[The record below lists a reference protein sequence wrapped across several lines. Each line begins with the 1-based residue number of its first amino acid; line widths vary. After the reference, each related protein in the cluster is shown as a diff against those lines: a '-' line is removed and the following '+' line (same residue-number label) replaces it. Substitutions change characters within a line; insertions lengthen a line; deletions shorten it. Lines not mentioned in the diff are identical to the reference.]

1 MIPCF
6 TIIIPVYNVGEYL
19 KPCLESIRCQ
29 AGNWEC
35 LLIDDG
41 STDGSGELCD
51 LIAQEDSRF
60 RVWHQE
66 NAGVSSARNRGL
78 DMACGEWVWFVDA
91 DDVIHPDA
99 LRCLSDITNGTTA
112 DFIYFD
118 YLCGES
124 ITFAETSVSA
134 EIHLEI
140 KTANIPEMSQW
151 RYVFRRMI
159 AKTTRF
165 ENYIVGEDLL
175 FSAKLSAEAAQIAYL
190 PVPLYGYVKRNTSV
204 MHSHGFQKTRDSIL
218 WQRQILEFYS
228 SCDLYKQLE
237 KSRWNKF
244 FFGTAYEV
252 TAHFKCD
259 RSPLVKIWFDEITDC
274 NACAPVFISF
284 LRKLCLLTAFLPGA
298 KKLMVYCNALVFW
311 FYVAVI
317 RFLKNENIFDK
328 S

>member
-1 MIPCF
+1 
-6 TIIIPVYNVGEYL
+6 
-19 KPCLESIRCQ
+19 
-29 AGNWEC
+29 
-35 LLIDDG
+35 
-41 STDGSGELCD
+41 
-51 LIAQEDSRF
+51 
-60 RVWHQE
+60 
-66 NAGVSSARNRGL
+66 
-78 DMACGEWVWFVDA
+78 MACGEWVWFVDA

-124 ITFAETSVSA
+124 ITFAETSVPA

-190 PVPLYGYVKRNTSV
+190 PVPLYGYVQRKSSV
-204 MHSHGFQKTRDSIL
+204 MHSHSFQITRDSIL

-244 FFGTAYEV
+244 FFKTSYEIMK
-252 TAHFKCD
+252 H
-259 RSPLVKIWFDEITDC
+259 SPAERKSLVDVWFFQVMLVNVPHHLFCFYILRNVFSVGMYCE
-274 NACAPVFISF
+274 CAKMFMVMVNSLIFSF
-284 LRKLCLLTAFLPGA
+284 CVRIKFFLNNCIY
-298 KKLMVYCNALVFW
+298 KK
-311 FYVAVI
+311 
-317 RFLKNENIFDK
+317 
-328 S
+328 

>member
-1 MIPCF
+1 MTVF
-6 TIIIPVYNVGEYL
+6 SIIIPVYNVGEYL

-41 STDGSGELCD
+41 STDGSGVLCD
-51 LIAQEDSRF
+51 VIAQEDSRF

-91 DDVIHPDA
+91 DDIIHPVA
-99 LRCLSDITNGTTA
+99 LECLSNITNGATA

-124 ITFAETSVSA
+124 IAFAETSVPA

-204 MHSHGFQKTRDSIL
+204 MHSHSFQKTRDSIL
-218 WQRQILEFYS
+218 WQSQMLQFYKN
-228 SCDLYKQLE
+228 CKIYEHLTPK
-237 KSRWNKF
+237 RWNKF
-244 FFGTAYEV
+244 FFGTPCAIMHHQSNERRKLIDV
-252 TAHFKCD
+252 
-259 RSPLVKIWFDEITDC
+259 WFAELALLDVSNCSLSIM
-274 NACAPVFISF
+274 F
-284 LRKLCLLTAFLPGA
+284 LRKIYISGCNA
-298 KKLMVYCNALVFW
+298 YCWRYFAMWLNALVFAAAKKG
-311 FYVAVI
+311 FAVLG
-317 RFLKNENIFDK
+317 R
-328 S
+328 